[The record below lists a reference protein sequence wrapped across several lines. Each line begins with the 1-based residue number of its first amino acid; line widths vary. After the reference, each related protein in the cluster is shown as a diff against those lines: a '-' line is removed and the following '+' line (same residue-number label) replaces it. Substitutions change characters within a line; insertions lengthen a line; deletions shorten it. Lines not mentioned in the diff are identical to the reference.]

1 LSEFGISDILIA
13 LKKDLIKIVRTD
25 LPNNDVNEM
34 ALKASAKSVRQNI
47 VRMVARNG
55 QGYLQQGLGA
65 ADLLTYIYFAEA
77 SLDIRNPAWDERD
90 RIFLSTAHN
99 SALFHAVLAE
109 RGFFEHSRLET
120 YTKDGSELE
129 INVSERLGPV
139 VEATCGSLGQ
149 ALSVAV
155 GVAQAAKRQ
164 KRAFR
169 SYVILGDGELQEGQ
183 VWEAAM
189 YAASNRLDNLC
200 LIVDLNYLQVEGH
213 TQKVMVMEPIDKKFQ
228 AFGWAVKNVDG
239 HDFFALGAAFEQARS
254 NCDMPSVIL
263 AQTIVGK
270 GIPFLENE
278 MNHNMVLPND
288 VAEQCLKSLEWQA

>member
-1 LSEFGISDILIA
+1 M
-13 LKKDLIKIVRTD
+13 RTD
-25 LPNNDVNEM
+25 RLLNSFDEM
-34 ALKASAKSVRQNI
+34 ELMASAKSIRQNI
-47 VRMVARNG
+47 VRMVSRNG

-65 ADLLTYIYFAEA
+65 ADLFTYLYFAEV
-77 SLDIRNPAWDERD
+77 SLDIHNPAWEERD
-90 RIFLSTAHN
+90 RVFLSTAHN

-129 INVSERLGPV
+129 INVSERLGSV

-164 KRAFR
+164 NRTFR

-183 VWEAAM
+183 VWEAAI
-189 YAASNRLDNLC
+189 YAASNSLDNLC
-200 LIVDLNYLQVEGH
+200 MIVDLNQLQVEGH
-213 TQKVMVMEPIDKKFQ
+213 TQEVMVMDPIDKKFQ

-239 HDFFALGAAFEQARS
+239 HNFGALSAAFNQARS
-254 NCDMPSVIL
+254 NRNVPTVIL
-263 AQTIVGK
+263 AHTIVGK
-270 GIPFLENE
+270 GIPFLENQ
-278 MNHNMVLPND
+278 MSHNMVLPAD
-288 VAEQCLKSLEWQA
+288 VAEQCLKALECQA

>member
-1 LSEFGISDILIA
+1 MQNGLHEI
-13 LKKDLIKIVRTD
+13 T
-25 LPNNDVNEM
+25 
-34 ALKASAKSVRQNI
+34 LKASAKSIRQNI
-47 VRMVARNG
+47 VSMVARNG

-65 ADLLTYIYFAEA
+65 ADLFTYLYFAEV
-77 SLDIRNPAWDERD
+77 SLDIHNPAWEERD
-90 RIFLSTAHN
+90 RVFLSTAHN

-129 INVSERLGPV
+129 INVSERLGSV

-155 GVAQAAKRQ
+155 GVAQASKRQ
-164 KRAFR
+164 NRTFR

-200 LIVDLNYLQVEGH
+200 LIVDLNQLQVEGH
-213 TQKVMVMEPIDKKFQ
+213 TQEVMVMDPIDKKFQ

-239 HDFFALGAAFEQARS
+239 HDFGALSAAFNQARS
-254 NCDMPSVIL
+254 NRNVPTVIL
-263 AQTIVGK
+263 AHTIVGK
-270 GIPFLENE
+270 GIPFLENQ
-278 MNHNMVLPND
+278 MSHNMVLPAD
-288 VAEQCLKSLEWQA
+288 VAEQCLKALECQA

>member
-1 LSEFGISDILIA
+1 M
-13 LKKDLIKIVRTD
+13 RTD
-25 LPNNDVNEM
+25 RLLNSFDEM
-34 ALKASAKSVRQNI
+34 ELMASAKSIRQNI
-47 VRMVARNG
+47 VRMVSRNG

-65 ADLLTYIYFAEA
+65 ADLFTYLYFAEV
-77 SLDIRNPAWDERD
+77 SLDTHNPAWEERD
-90 RIFLSTAHN
+90 RVFLSTAHN

-129 INVSERLGPV
+129 INVSERLGSV

-155 GVAQAAKRQ
+155 GVAQASKRQ
-164 KRAFR
+164 NRTFR

-189 YAASNRLDNLC
+189 YAASNSLDNLC
-200 LIVDLNYLQVEGH
+200 LIVDLNQLQVEGH
-213 TQKVMVMEPIDKKFQ
+213 TQEVMVMDPIDKKFQ

-239 HDFFALGAAFEQARS
+239 HDFGALSAAFNQARS
-254 NCDMPSVIL
+254 NRNVPTVIL
-263 AQTIVGK
+263 AHTIVGK
-270 GIPFLENE
+270 GIPFLENQ
-278 MNHNMVLPND
+278 MSHNMVLPAD
-288 VAEQCLKSLEWQA
+288 VAEQCLKALECQA

>member
-1 LSEFGISDILIA
+1 M
-13 LKKDLIKIVRTD
+13 RTD
-25 LPNNDVNEM
+25 RLRDSYDEM
-34 ALKASAKSVRQNI
+34 ELKASAKSIRQNI
-47 VRMVARNG
+47 VRMVSRNG

-65 ADLLTYIYFAEA
+65 ADLFTYLYFAEA
-77 SLDIRNPAWDERD
+77 SLDIDNPAWEERD

-129 INVSERLGPV
+129 INVSERLGSV

-164 KRAFR
+164 NRTFR

-200 LIVDLNYLQVEGH
+200 LIVDLNQLQVEGR
-213 TQKVMVMEPIDKKFQ
+213 TQEVMVMDPVDKKFQ

-239 HDFFALGAAFEQARS
+239 HDFGALSAAFNQVRS
-254 NCDMPSVIL
+254 NRNMPSVII
-263 AQTIVGK
+263 AHTIVGK
-270 GIPFLENE
+270 GIPFLENQ
-278 MNHNMVLPND
+278 MSHNIVLPAD
-288 VAEQCLKSLEWQA
+288 VAEQCLKALECQA

>member
-1 LSEFGISDILIA
+1 M
-13 LKKDLIKIVRTD
+13 RTD
-25 LPNNDVNEM
+25 RLLNSFDEM
-34 ALKASAKSVRQNI
+34 ELMASAKSIRQNI
-47 VRMVARNG
+47 VRMVSRNG

-65 ADLLTYIYFAEA
+65 ADLFTYLYFAEV
-77 SLDIRNPAWDERD
+77 SLDIHNPAWEERD
-90 RIFLSTAHN
+90 RVFLSTAHN

-129 INVSERLGPV
+129 INVSERLGSV

-155 GVAQAAKRQ
+155 GVAQASKRQ
-164 KRAFR
+164 NRTFR

-189 YAASNRLDNLC
+189 YAASNSLDNLC
-200 LIVDLNYLQVEGH
+200 LIVDLNQLQVEGH
-213 TQKVMVMEPIDKKFQ
+213 TQEVMVMDPIDKKFQ

-239 HDFFALGAAFEQARS
+239 HDFGALSAAFNQARS
-254 NCDMPSVIL
+254 NRNIPTVIL
-263 AQTIVGK
+263 AHTIVGK
-270 GIPFLENE
+270 GIPFLENQ
-278 MNHNMVLPND
+278 MSHNMVLPAD
-288 VAEQCLKSLEWQA
+288 VAEQCLKALECQA

>member
-1 LSEFGISDILIA
+1 M
-13 LKKDLIKIVRTD
+13 RTD
-25 LPNNDVNEM
+25 RLLNSFDEM
-34 ALKASAKSVRQNI
+34 ELMAWAKSIRQNI
-47 VRMVARNG
+47 VRMVSRNG

-65 ADLLTYIYFAEA
+65 ADLFTYLYFAEV
-77 SLDIRNPAWDERD
+77 SLDIHNPAWEERD
-90 RIFLSTAHN
+90 RVFLSTAHN

-129 INVSERLGPV
+129 INVSERLGSV

-155 GVAQAAKRQ
+155 GVAQASKRQ
-164 KRAFR
+164 NRTFR

-189 YAASNRLDNLC
+189 YAASNSLDNLC
-200 LIVDLNYLQVEGH
+200 LIVDLNQLQVEGQ
-213 TQKVMVMEPIDKKFQ
+213 TQEVMVMDPIDKKFQ

-239 HDFFALGAAFEQARS
+239 HDFGALSAAFNQARS
-254 NCDMPSVIL
+254 NRNVPTVIL
-263 AQTIVGK
+263 AHTIVGK
-270 GIPFLENE
+270 GIPFLENQ
-278 MNHNMVLPND
+278 MSHNMVLPAD
-288 VAEQCLKSLEWQA
+288 VAEQCLKALECQA

>member
-1 LSEFGISDILIA
+1 M
-13 LKKDLIKIVRTD
+13 RTD
-25 LPNNDVNEM
+25 RLLNSFDEM
-34 ALKASAKSVRQNI
+34 ELMASAKSIRQNI
-47 VRMVARNG
+47 VRMVSRNG

-65 ADLLTYIYFAEA
+65 ADLFTYLYFAEV
-77 SLDIRNPAWDERD
+77 SLDIHNPAWEERD
-90 RIFLSTAHN
+90 RVFLSTAHN

-129 INVSERLGPV
+129 INVSERLGSV

-164 KRAFR
+164 NRTFR

-189 YAASNRLDNLC
+189 YAASNSLDNLC
-200 LIVDLNYLQVEGH
+200 LIVDLNQLQVEGH
-213 TQKVMVMEPIDKKFQ
+213 TQEVMVMDPIDKKFQ

-239 HDFFALGAAFEQARS
+239 HNFGALSAAFNQARS
-254 NCDMPSVIL
+254 NRNVPTVIL
-263 AQTIVGK
+263 AHTIVGK
-270 GIPFLENE
+270 GIPFLENQ
-278 MNHNMVLPND
+278 MSHNMVLPAD
-288 VAEQCLKSLEWQA
+288 VAEQCLKALECQA

>member
-1 LSEFGISDILIA
+1 M
-13 LKKDLIKIVRTD
+13 KTD
-25 LPNNDVNEM
+25 RLHNGFDEM
-34 ALKASAKSVRQNI
+34 ELKASAKSIRQNI

-65 ADLLTYIYFAEA
+65 TDLFTYLYFAEA
-77 SLDIRNPAWDERD
+77 LLDIHNPAWEERD

-129 INVSERLGPV
+129 INVSERLGSV

-164 KRAFR
+164 NRTFR

-200 LIVDLNYLQVEGH
+200 LIVDLNQLQVEGH
-213 TQKVMVMEPIDKKFQ
+213 TLKVMVMDPIDKKFQ
-228 AFGWAVKNVDG
+228 AFGWAVENVDG
-239 HDFFALGAAFEQARS
+239 HEFGALSAAFNQARS
-254 NCDMPSVIL
+254 NRNMPTVIL

-270 GIPFLENE
+270 GIPFLENQ
-278 MNHNMVLPND
+278 MSHNMVLPAD
-288 VAEQCLKSLEWQA
+288 VAEQCLKALECQA

>member
-1 LSEFGISDILIA
+1 M
-13 LKKDLIKIVRTD
+13 RTD
-25 LPNNDVNEM
+25 RLLNSFDEM
-34 ALKASAKSVRQNI
+34 ELMASAKSIRQNI
-47 VRMVARNG
+47 VRMVSRNG

-65 ADLLTYIYFAEA
+65 ADLFTYLYFAEA
-77 SLDIRNPAWDERD
+77 SLDIHNPAWEERD
-90 RIFLSTAHN
+90 RVFLSTAHN

-129 INVSERLGPV
+129 INVSERLGSV

-155 GVAQAAKRQ
+155 GVAQASKRQ
-164 KRAFR
+164 NRTFR

-189 YAASNRLDNLC
+189 YAASNSLDNLC
-200 LIVDLNYLQVEGH
+200 LIVDLNQLQVEGH
-213 TQKVMVMEPIDKKFQ
+213 TQEVMVMDPIDKKFQ

-239 HDFFALGAAFEQARS
+239 HDFGALSAAFNQARS
-254 NCDMPSVIL
+254 NRNVPTVIL
-263 AQTIVGK
+263 AHTIVGK
-270 GIPFLENE
+270 GIPFLENQ
-278 MNHNMVLPND
+278 MSHNMVLPAD
-288 VAEQCLKSLEWQA
+288 VAEQCLKALECQA

>member
-1 LSEFGISDILIA
+1 M
-13 LKKDLIKIVRTD
+13 KTD
-25 LPNNDVNEM
+25 RLHNGFDEM
-34 ALKASAKSVRQNI
+34 ELKASAKSIRQNI
-47 VRMVARNG
+47 VRMVSRNG

-65 ADLLTYIYFAEA
+65 ADLFTYLYFAEV
-77 SLDIRNPAWDERD
+77 SLDIHNPAWEERD
-90 RIFLSTAHN
+90 RVFLSTAHN

-129 INVSERLGPV
+129 INVSERLGSV

-164 KRAFR
+164 NRTFR

-189 YAASNRLDNLC
+189 YAASNSLDNLC
-200 LIVDLNYLQVEGH
+200 LIVDLNQLQVEGH
-213 TQKVMVMEPIDKKFQ
+213 TQEVMVMDPIDKKFQ

-239 HDFFALGAAFEQARS
+239 HDFGALSAAFNQARS
-254 NCDMPSVIL
+254 NRNVPTVIL
-263 AQTIVGK
+263 AHTIVGK
-270 GIPFLENE
+270 GIPFLENQ
-278 MNHNMVLPND
+278 MSHNMVLPAD
-288 VAEQCLKSLEWQA
+288 VAEQCLKALECQA

>member
-1 LSEFGISDILIA
+1 M
-13 LKKDLIKIVRTD
+13 RTD
-25 LPNNDVNEM
+25 RLRNSFDETE
-34 ALKASAKSVRQNI
+34 LKASAKSIRQNI
-47 VRMVARNG
+47 VRMVSRNG

-65 ADLLTYIYFAEA
+65 ADLFTYLYFAEA
-77 SLDIRNPAWDERD
+77 SIDIHNPAWEERD
-90 RIFLSTAHN
+90 RVFLSTAHN

-129 INVSERLGPV
+129 INVSERLGSV

-164 KRAFR
+164 NRTFR

-189 YAASNRLDNLC
+189 YAASNSLDNLC
-200 LIVDLNYLQVEGH
+200 LIVDLNQLQVEGH
-213 TQKVMVMEPIDKKFQ
+213 TQEVMVMDPIDKKFQ

-239 HDFFALGAAFEQARS
+239 HDFGALSAAFNQARS
-254 NCDMPSVIL
+254 NRNVPTVIL
-263 AQTIVGK
+263 AHTIVGK
-270 GIPFLENE
+270 GIPFLENQ
-278 MNHNMVLPND
+278 MSHNMVLPAD
-288 VAEQCLKSLEWQA
+288 VAEQCLKALECQA

>member
-1 LSEFGISDILIA
+1 M
-13 LKKDLIKIVRTD
+13 RTD
-25 LPNNDVNEM
+25 RLLNSFDEM
-34 ALKASAKSVRQNI
+34 ELMASAKSIRQNI
-47 VRMVARNG
+47 VRMVSRNG

-65 ADLLTYIYFAEA
+65 ADLFTYLYFAEV
-77 SLDIRNPAWDERD
+77 SLDIHNPAWEERD
-90 RIFLSTAHN
+90 RVFLSTAHN

-129 INVSERLGPV
+129 INVSERLGSV

-155 GVAQAAKRQ
+155 GVAQASKRQ
-164 KRAFR
+164 NRTFR

-189 YAASNRLDNLC
+189 YAASNSLDNLC
-200 LIVDLNYLQVEGH
+200 LIVDLNQLQVEGH
-213 TQKVMVMEPIDKKFQ
+213 TQEVMVMDPIDKKFQ

-239 HDFFALGAAFEQARS
+239 HDFGALSAAFNQARS
-254 NCDMPSVIL
+254 NRDVPTVIL
-263 AQTIVGK
+263 AHTIVGK
-270 GIPFLENE
+270 GIPFLENQ
-278 MNHNMVLPND
+278 MSHNMVLPAD
-288 VAEQCLKSLEWQA
+288 VAEQCLKALECQA

>member
-1 LSEFGISDILIA
+1 M
-13 LKKDLIKIVRTD
+13 RTD
-25 LPNNDVNEM
+25 RLLNSFDEM
-34 ALKASAKSVRQNI
+34 ELMASAKSIRQNI
-47 VRMVARNG
+47 VRMVSRNG

-65 ADLLTYIYFAEA
+65 ADLFTYLYFAEV
-77 SLDIRNPAWDERD
+77 SLDIHNPAWEERD
-90 RIFLSTAHN
+90 RVFLSTAHN

-129 INVSERLGPV
+129 INVSERLGSV

-164 KRAFR
+164 NRTFR

-189 YAASNRLDNLC
+189 YAASNSLDNLC
-200 LIVDLNYLQVEGH
+200 LIVDLNQLQVEGH
-213 TQKVMVMEPIDKKFQ
+213 TQEVMIMDPIDKKFQ

-239 HDFFALGAAFEQARS
+239 HDFGALSAAFNQARS
-254 NCDMPSVIL
+254 NRNVPTVIL
-263 AQTIVGK
+263 AHTIVGK
-270 GIPFLENE
+270 GIPFLENQ
-278 MNHNMVLPND
+278 MSHNMVLPAD
-288 VAEQCLKSLEWQA
+288 VAEQCLKALECQA

>member
-1 LSEFGISDILIA
+1 M
-13 LKKDLIKIVRTD
+13 RTD
-25 LPNNDVNEM
+25 RLLNSFDEM
-34 ALKASAKSVRQNI
+34 ELMASAKSIRQNI
-47 VRMVARNG
+47 VRMVSRNG

-65 ADLLTYIYFAEA
+65 ADLFTYLYFAEV
-77 SLDIRNPAWDERD
+77 SLDIHNPAWEERD
-90 RIFLSTAHN
+90 RVFLSTAHN

-129 INVSERLGPV
+129 INVSERLGSV

-164 KRAFR
+164 NRTFR

-189 YAASNRLDNLC
+189 YAASNSLDNLC
-200 LIVDLNYLQVEGH
+200 LIVDLNQLQVEGH
-213 TQKVMVMEPIDKKFQ
+213 TQEVMVMDPIDKKFQ
-228 AFGWAVKNVDG
+228 AFGWAVENVDG
-239 HDFFALGAAFEQARS
+239 HEFGALSAAFNQARS
-254 NCDMPSVIL
+254 NRNVPTVIL
-263 AQTIVGK
+263 AHTIVGK
-270 GIPFLENE
+270 GIPFLENQ
-278 MNHNMVLPND
+278 MSHNMVLPAD
-288 VAEQCLKSLEWQA
+288 VAEQCLKALECQA

>member
-1 LSEFGISDILIA
+1 M
-13 LKKDLIKIVRTD
+13 KTD
-25 LPNNDVNEM
+25 RLHNGFDEM
-34 ALKASAKSVRQNI
+34 ELKASAKSIRQNI

-65 ADLLTYIYFAEA
+65 TDLFTYLYFAEA
-77 SLDIRNPAWDERD
+77 LLDIHNPTWEERD

-129 INVSERLGPV
+129 INVSERLGSV

-164 KRAFR
+164 NRTFR

-200 LIVDLNYLQVEGH
+200 LIVDLNQLQVEGH
-213 TQKVMVMEPIDKKFQ
+213 TQKVMVMDPIDKKFQ
-228 AFGWAVKNVDG
+228 AFGWAVENVDG
-239 HDFFALGAAFEQARS
+239 HEFGALSAAFNQARS
-254 NCDMPSVIL
+254 NRNMPTVIL

-270 GIPFLENE
+270 GIPFLENQ
-278 MNHNMVLPND
+278 MSHNMVLPAD
-288 VAEQCLKSLEWQA
+288 VAEQCLKALECQA

>member
-1 LSEFGISDILIA
+1 M
-13 LKKDLIKIVRTD
+13 RTD
-25 LPNNDVNEM
+25 RLLNSFDEM
-34 ALKASAKSVRQNI
+34 ELMASAKSIRQNI
-47 VRMVARNG
+47 VRMVSRNG

-65 ADLLTYIYFAEA
+65 ADLFTYLYFAEV
-77 SLDIRNPAWDERD
+77 SLDIHNPAWEERD
-90 RIFLSTAHN
+90 RVFLSTAHN

-129 INVSERLGPV
+129 INVSERLGSV

-164 KRAFR
+164 NSTFR

-183 VWEAAM
+183 VCEAAM
-189 YAASNRLDNLC
+189 YAASNSLDNLC
-200 LIVDLNYLQVEGH
+200 LIVDLNQLQVEGH
-213 TQKVMVMEPIDKKFQ
+213 TQEVMVMDPIDKKFQ

-239 HDFFALGAAFEQARS
+239 HDFGALSAAFNQARS
-254 NCDMPSVIL
+254 NRNVPTVIL
-263 AQTIVGK
+263 AHTIVGK
-270 GIPFLENE
+270 GIPFLENQ
-278 MNHNMVLPND
+278 MSHNMVLPAD
-288 VAEQCLKSLEWQA
+288 VAEQCLKALECQA

>member
-1 LSEFGISDILIA
+1 M
-13 LKKDLIKIVRTD
+13 RTD
-25 LPNNDVNEM
+25 RLLNSFDEM
-34 ALKASAKSVRQNI
+34 ELMASAKSIRQNI
-47 VRMVARNG
+47 VRMVSRNG

-65 ADLLTYIYFAEA
+65 ADLFTYLYFAEA
-77 SLDIRNPAWDERD
+77 SLDIHNPAWEERD

-129 INVSERLGPV
+129 INVSERLGSV

-164 KRAFR
+164 NRTFR

-189 YAASNRLDNLC
+189 YAASNSLDNLC
-200 LIVDLNYLQVEGH
+200 LIVDLNQLQVEGH
-213 TQKVMVMEPIDKKFQ
+213 TQEVMVMDPIDKKFQ

-239 HDFFALGAAFEQARS
+239 HDFGALSAAFNQARS
-254 NCDMPSVIL
+254 NRNVPTVIL
-263 AQTIVGK
+263 AHTIVGK
-270 GIPFLENE
+270 GIPFLENQ
-278 MNHNMVLPND
+278 MSHNMVLPAD
-288 VAEQCLKSLEWQA
+288 VAEQCLKALECQA

>member
-1 LSEFGISDILIA
+1 M
-13 LKKDLIKIVRTD
+13 RTD
-25 LPNNDVNEM
+25 RLLNSFDEM
-34 ALKASAKSVRQNI
+34 ELMASAKSIRQNI
-47 VRMVARNG
+47 VRMVSRNG

-65 ADLLTYIYFAEA
+65 ADLFTYLYFAEV
-77 SLDIRNPAWDERD
+77 SLDIHNPAWEERD

-129 INVSERLGPV
+129 INVSERLGSV

-155 GVAQAAKRQ
+155 GVAQASKRQ
-164 KRAFR
+164 NRTFR

-189 YAASNRLDNLC
+189 YAASNSLDNLC
-200 LIVDLNYLQVEGH
+200 LIVDLNQLQVEGH
-213 TQKVMVMEPIDKKFQ
+213 TQEVMVMDPIDKKFQ

-239 HDFFALGAAFEQARS
+239 HDFGALSAAFNQARS
-254 NCDMPSVIL
+254 NRNVPTVIL
-263 AQTIVGK
+263 AHTIVGK
-270 GIPFLENE
+270 GIPFLENQ
-278 MNHNMVLPND
+278 MSHNMVLPAD
-288 VAEQCLKSLEWQA
+288 VAEQCLKALECQA

>member
-1 LSEFGISDILIA
+1 M
-13 LKKDLIKIVRTD
+13 KTD
-25 LPNNDVNEM
+25 RLHNGFDEM
-34 ALKASAKSVRQNI
+34 ELKASAKSIRQNI
-47 VRMVARNG
+47 VRMVSRNG

-65 ADLLTYIYFAEA
+65 ADLFTYLYFAEV
-77 SLDIRNPAWDERD
+77 SLDIHNPAWEERD
-90 RIFLSTAHN
+90 RVFLSTAHN

-129 INVSERLGPV
+129 INVSERLGSV

-164 KRAFR
+164 NRTFR

-189 YAASNRLDNLC
+189 YAASNSLDNLC
-200 LIVDLNYLQVEGH
+200 LIVDLNQLQVEGH
-213 TQKVMVMEPIDKKFQ
+213 TQEVMVMDPIDKKFQ

-239 HDFFALGAAFEQARS
+239 HNFGALSAAFNQARS
-254 NCDMPSVIL
+254 NRNVPTVIL
-263 AQTIVGK
+263 AHTIVGK
-270 GIPFLENE
+270 GIPFLENQ
-278 MNHNMVLPND
+278 MSHNMVLPAD
-288 VAEQCLKSLEWQA
+288 VAEQCLKALECQA

>member
-1 LSEFGISDILIA
+1 M
-13 LKKDLIKIVRTD
+13 RTD
-25 LPNNDVNEM
+25 RLLNSFDEM
-34 ALKASAKSVRQNI
+34 ELMASAKSIRQNI
-47 VRMVARNG
+47 VRMVSRNG

-65 ADLLTYIYFAEA
+65 ADLFTYLYFAEV
-77 SLDIRNPAWDERD
+77 SLDIHNPAWEERD
-90 RIFLSTAHN
+90 RVFLSTAHN

-129 INVSERLGPV
+129 INVSERLGSV

-164 KRAFR
+164 NRTFR

-189 YAASNRLDNLC
+189 YAASNSLDNLC
-200 LIVDLNYLQVEGH
+200 LIVDLNQLQVEGH
-213 TQKVMVMEPIDKKFQ
+213 TQEVMVMDPIDKKFQ

-239 HDFFALGAAFEQARS
+239 HDFGALSAAFNQARS
-254 NCDMPSVIL
+254 NSNVPTVIL
-263 AQTIVGK
+263 AHTIVGK
-270 GIPFLENE
+270 GIPFLENQ
-278 MNHNMVLPND
+278 MSHNMVLPAD
-288 VAEQCLKSLEWQA
+288 VAEQCLKALECQA

>member
-1 LSEFGISDILIA
+1 M
-13 LKKDLIKIVRTD
+13 RTD
-25 LPNNDVNEM
+25 RLLNSFDEM
-34 ALKASAKSVRQNI
+34 ELMASAKSIRQNI
-47 VRMVARNG
+47 VRMVSRNG

-65 ADLLTYIYFAEA
+65 ADLFTYLYFAEV
-77 SLDIRNPAWDERD
+77 SLDIHNPAWEERD
-90 RIFLSTAHN
+90 RVFLSTAHN

-129 INVSERLGPV
+129 INVSERLGSV

-164 KRAFR
+164 NRTFR

-189 YAASNRLDNLC
+189 YAASNSLDNLC
-200 LIVDLNYLQVEGH
+200 LIVDLNQLQVEGH
-213 TQKVMVMEPIDKKFQ
+213 TQEVMVMDPIDKKFQ

-239 HDFFALGAAFEQARS
+239 HDFGALSAAFNQARS
-254 NCDMPSVIL
+254 NRNVPTVIL
-263 AQTIVGK
+263 AHTIVGK
-270 GIPFLENE
+270 GIPFLENQ
-278 MNHNMVLPND
+278 MSHNMVLPAD
-288 VAEQCLKSLEWQA
+288 VAEQCLKALECQA

>member
-1 LSEFGISDILIA
+1 M
-13 LKKDLIKIVRTD
+13 RTD
-25 LPNNDVNEM
+25 RLLNSFDEM
-34 ALKASAKSVRQNI
+34 ELMASAKSIRQNI
-47 VRMVARNG
+47 VRMVSRNG

-65 ADLLTYIYFAEA
+65 ADLFTYLYFAEV
-77 SLDIRNPAWDERD
+77 SLDIHNPAWEERD
-90 RIFLSTAHN
+90 RVFLSTAHN

-129 INVSERLGPV
+129 INVSERLGSV

-155 GVAQAAKRQ
+155 GVAQASKRQ
-164 KRAFR
+164 NRTFR

-189 YAASNRLDNLC
+189 YAASNSLDNLC
-200 LIVDLNYLQVEGH
+200 LIVDLNQLQVEGH
-213 TQKVMVMEPIDKKFQ
+213 TQEVMVMDPIDKKFQ

-239 HDFFALGAAFEQARS
+239 HDFGALSAAFNQVRS
-254 NCDMPSVIL
+254 NRNMPSVIL
-263 AQTIVGK
+263 AHTIVGK
-270 GIPFLENE
+270 GIPFLENQ
-278 MNHNMVLPND
+278 MSHNIVLPAD
-288 VAEQCLKSLEWQA
+288 VAEQCLEALECQA

>member
-1 LSEFGISDILIA
+1 
-13 LKKDLIKIVRTD
+13 VRTD
-25 LPNNDVNEM
+25 RLLNSFDEM
-34 ALKASAKSVRQNI
+34 ELMASAKSIRQNI
-47 VRMVARNG
+47 VRMVSRNG

-65 ADLLTYIYFAEA
+65 ADLFTYLYFAEV
-77 SLDIRNPAWDERD
+77 SLDIHNPAWEERD
-90 RIFLSTAHN
+90 RVFLSTAHN

-129 INVSERLGPV
+129 INVSERLGSV

-164 KRAFR
+164 NRTFR

-189 YAASNRLDNLC
+189 YAASNSLDNLC
-200 LIVDLNYLQVEGH
+200 LIVDLNQLQVEGH
-213 TQKVMVMEPIDKKFQ
+213 TQEVMIMDPIDKKFQ

-239 HDFFALGAAFEQARS
+239 HDFGALSAAFNQARS
-254 NCDMPSVIL
+254 NRNVPTVIL
-263 AQTIVGK
+263 AHTIVGK
-270 GIPFLENE
+270 GIPFLENQ
-278 MNHNMVLPND
+278 MSHNMVLPAD
-288 VAEQCLKSLEWQA
+288 VAEQCLKALECQA

>member
-1 LSEFGISDILIA
+1 MEL
-13 LKKDLIKIVRTD
+13 
-25 LPNNDVNEM
+25 M
-34 ALKASAKSVRQNI
+34 ASAKSIRQNI
-47 VRMVARNG
+47 VRMVSRNG

-65 ADLLTYIYFAEA
+65 ADLFTYLYFAEV
-77 SLDIRNPAWDERD
+77 SLDIHNPAWEERD
-90 RIFLSTAHN
+90 RVFLSTAHN

-129 INVSERLGPV
+129 INVSERLGSV

-164 KRAFR
+164 NRTFR

-189 YAASNRLDNLC
+189 YAASNSLDNLC
-200 LIVDLNYLQVEGH
+200 LIVDLNQLQVEGH
-213 TQKVMVMEPIDKKFQ
+213 TQEVMVMDPIDKKFQ
-228 AFGWAVKNVDG
+228 AFGWAAKNVDG
-239 HDFFALGAAFEQARS
+239 HDFGALSAAFNQARS
-254 NCDMPSVIL
+254 NRNVPTVIL
-263 AQTIVGK
+263 AHTIVGK
-270 GIPFLENE
+270 GIPFLENQ
-278 MNHNMVLPND
+278 MSHNMVLPAD
-288 VAEQCLKSLEWQA
+288 VAEQCLKALECQA

>member
-1 LSEFGISDILIA
+1 M
-13 LKKDLIKIVRTD
+13 RTD
-25 LPNNDVNEM
+25 RLLNSFDEM
-34 ALKASAKSVRQNI
+34 ELMASAKSIRQNI
-47 VRMVARNG
+47 VRMVSRNG

-65 ADLLTYIYFAEA
+65 ADLFTYLYFAEV
-77 SLDIRNPAWDERD
+77 SLDIHNPAWEERD
-90 RIFLSTAHN
+90 RVFLSTAHN

-129 INVSERLGPV
+129 INVSERLGSV

-155 GVAQAAKRQ
+155 GVAQASKRQ
-164 KRAFR
+164 NRTFR

-189 YAASNRLDNLC
+189 YAASNSLDNLC
-200 LIVDLNYLQVEGH
+200 LIVDLNQLQVEGH
-213 TQKVMVMEPIDKKFQ
+213 TQEVMVMDPIDKKFQ

-239 HDFFALGAAFEQARS
+239 HDFGALSAAFNQARS
-254 NCDMPSVIL
+254 NRNMPSVIL
-263 AQTIVGK
+263 AHTIVGK
-270 GIPFLENE
+270 GIPFLENQ
-278 MNHNMVLPND
+278 MSHNMVLPAD
-288 VAEQCLKSLEWQA
+288 VAEQCLKALECQA

>member
-1 LSEFGISDILIA
+1 M
-13 LKKDLIKIVRTD
+13 KTD
-25 LPNNDVNEM
+25 RLHNGFDEM
-34 ALKASAKSVRQNI
+34 VLKASAKSIRQNI

-65 ADLLTYIYFAEA
+65 TDLFTYLYFAEA
-77 SLDIRNPAWDERD
+77 LLDIHNPAWEERD

-129 INVSERLGPV
+129 INVSERLGSV

-164 KRAFR
+164 NRTFR

-200 LIVDLNYLQVEGH
+200 LIVDLNQLQVEGH
-213 TQKVMVMEPIDKKFQ
+213 TQKVMVMDPIDKKFQ
-228 AFGWAVKNVDG
+228 AFGWAVENVDG
-239 HDFFALGAAFEQARS
+239 HEFGALSAAFNQARS
-254 NCDMPSVIL
+254 NRNMPTVIL

-270 GIPFLENE
+270 GIPFLENQ
-278 MNHNMVLPND
+278 MSHNMVLPAD
-288 VAEQCLKSLEWQA
+288 VAEQCLKALECQA

>member
-1 LSEFGISDILIA
+1 M
-13 LKKDLIKIVRTD
+13 RTD
-25 LPNNDVNEM
+25 RLLNSFDEM
-34 ALKASAKSVRQNI
+34 ELMASAKSIRQNI
-47 VRMVARNG
+47 VRMVSRNG

-65 ADLLTYIYFAEA
+65 ADLFTYLYFAEA
-77 SLDIRNPAWDERD
+77 VLDIHNPAWEERD

-129 INVSERLGPV
+129 INVSERLGSV

-164 KRAFR
+164 NRTFR

-189 YAASNRLDNLC
+189 YAASNSLDNLC
-200 LIVDLNYLQVEGH
+200 LIVDLNQLQVEGH
-213 TQKVMVMEPIDKKFQ
+213 TQEVMVMDPIDKKFQ

-239 HDFFALGAAFEQARS
+239 HDFGALSAAFNQARS
-254 NCDMPSVIL
+254 NRNVPTVIL
-263 AQTIVGK
+263 AHTIVGK
-270 GIPFLENE
+270 GIPFLENQ
-278 MNHNMVLPND
+278 MSHNMVLPAD
-288 VAEQCLKSLEWQA
+288 VAEQCLKALECQA

>member
-1 LSEFGISDILIA
+1 M
-13 LKKDLIKIVRTD
+13 RTD
-25 LPNNDVNEM
+25 RPRTSFDEM
-34 ALKASAKSVRQNI
+34 ELMASAKSIRQNI
-47 VRMVARNG
+47 VRMVSRNG

-65 ADLLTYIYFAEA
+65 ADLFTYLYFAEV
-77 SLDIRNPAWDERD
+77 SLDIHNPAWEERD
-90 RIFLSTAHN
+90 RVFLSTAHN

-129 INVSERLGPV
+129 INVSERLGSV

-155 GVAQAAKRQ
+155 GVAQASKRQ
-164 KRAFR
+164 NRTFR

-189 YAASNRLDNLC
+189 YAASNSLDNLC
-200 LIVDLNYLQVEGH
+200 LIVDLNQLQVEGH
-213 TQKVMVMEPIDKKFQ
+213 TQEVMVMDPIDKKFQ

-239 HDFFALGAAFEQARS
+239 HDFGALSAAFNQARS
-254 NCDMPSVIL
+254 NRNVPTVIL
-263 AQTIVGK
+263 AHTIVGK
-270 GIPFLENE
+270 GIPFLENQ
-278 MNHNMVLPND
+278 MSHNMVLPAD
-288 VAEQCLKSLEWQA
+288 VAEQCLKALECQA